1 MNVRTLC
8 LAMLSMGDASGYEIK
23 KHSVEGDWSHFVEA
37 SFGAI
42 YPALRAL
49 EEGGY
54 VTSRQEGDPGR
65 PPRKVYAITDLGRAA
80 LLGAF
85 TDMPAPD
92 VFRSEFLMHTLF
104 AESLS
109 KAHLRSIVDGRIAE
123 YEDKKAHIERMMERF
138 DKPGPQW
145 AGRLGLKVMTEELA
159 YLHAHRGELES
170 IGHDDEPTLQVA
182 AE

>member
-23 KHSVEGDWSHFVEA
+23 KQSVEGDWSHFVEA

-65 PPRKVYAITDLGRAA
+65 PPRKVYAITEAGREA
-80 LLGAF
+80 LMAAF
-85 TDMPAPD
+85 TELPAPD

-104 AESLS
+104 AEDLS
-109 KAHLRSIVDGRIAE
+109 RAHLREIIDRRIAE

-138 DKPGPQW
+138 IRPGPQW
-145 AGRLGLKVMTEELA
+145 AGRLGLAMMTEELN
-159 YLHAHRGELES
+159 YLRTHRAALEE
-170 IGHDDEPTLQVA
+170 IGHDEALPLQVA